1 MSISRSM
8 FCFAEASGNRS
19 APLCPPSPNTRCRC
33 LFATED
39 KRHGRPSAPAAGAP
53 RQPGAMFA
61 SVVRTMMGV
70 SAEPRK
76 FRCARYASL
85 AGRVSRVGHIER
97 FSDTS
102 SETHRLVPVRR
113 RDRPPSAP
121 HPPDPF
127 RRPLA
132 GSTSPSATSPGSP
145 PAWTPP
151 CSRWY
156 AHADGSRD
164 DRSSRQSPP
173 FPQFHPTPPH
183 TLPRR
188 ARPRSP
194 PPSRRLRRRRRRTPS
209 SAPSR
214 RSGRC
219 SRRCPCRRGA
229 AAGARTRRARP
240 EAASS
245 SSETASH
252 AMLHRL
258 ATPEPR
264 A

>member
-1 MSISRSM
+1 MVLNLVKTANPYRSRASVKNREIKKKSRSFGES
-8 FCFAEASGNRS
+8 FCAGKES
-19 APLCPPSPNTRCRC
+19 PPPSPNTRCRC

-132 GSTSPSATSPGSP
+132 GSMSPSATSPGSP

-156 AHADGSRD
+156 APADVSRDRRATAREKSVREDVREKHALRSPRFPTAGSR
-164 DRSSRQSPP
+164 P
-173 FPQFHPTPPH
+173 
-183 TLPRR
+183 
-188 ARPRSP
+188 
-194 PPSRRLRRRRRRTPS
+194 
-209 SAPSR
+209 
-214 RSGRC
+214 
-219 SRRCPCRRGA
+219 
-229 AAGARTRRARP
+229 
-240 EAASS
+240 
-245 SSETASH
+245 
-252 AMLHRL
+252 
-258 ATPEPR
+258 
-264 A
+264 